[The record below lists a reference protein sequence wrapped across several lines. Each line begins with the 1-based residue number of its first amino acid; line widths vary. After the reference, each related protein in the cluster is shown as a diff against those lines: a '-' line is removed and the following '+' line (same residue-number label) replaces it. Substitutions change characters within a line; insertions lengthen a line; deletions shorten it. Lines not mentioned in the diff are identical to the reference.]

1 MCEPKTLQGI
11 INTLPEVL
19 LQVRSQAALW
29 ALGLNWGNPADA
41 ASATYA
47 LQGWDTVPVY
57 VGTLVVLDP
66 INKNVHMSNNVQ

>member
-1 MCEPKTLQGI
+1 LQGT

-29 ALGLNWGNPADA
+29 ALGPNWDNPADA

-47 LQGWDTVPVY
+47 LQGWDMAPVY
-57 VGTLVVLDP
+57 VDTLVALDP
-66 INKNVHMSNNVQ
+66 INKNVHMSNNIQ